1 MKLSFQG
8 VASRFASAVGS
19 DSPVLRRLRPWYEQ
33 ILWLQ
38 SRGRGIEWSLN
49 QVPCRIDPRQRHR
62 MWRDYDEAVA
72 SWLGSRVKPG
82 DSCVIV
88 GANIGVYPLECAHW
102 SRPDGT
108 IVAFEPNPHAR
119 EILRR
124 HLRFNQLESRVQI
137 VDAAVAAREGEST
150 FFADRT
156 GDGMSRLG
164 EPNPLLH
171 DVAELKVRT
180 VTLDSFLTSAPDWMV
195 IDTEGFEIAVL
206 RGGRRIVQACKATVV
221 ELHPSA
227 WPVAGTTRED
237 LESLLDEL
245 SLTLTPLSGQSDP
258 LSHWGHVA
266 LQRSDIDG

>member
-1 MKLSFQG
+1 
-8 VASRFASAVGS
+8 
-19 DSPVLRRLRPWYEQ
+19 
-33 ILWLQ
+33 
-38 SRGRGIEWSLN
+38 
-49 QVPCRIDPRQRHR
+49 
-62 MWRDYDEAVA
+62 
-72 SWLGSRVKPG
+72 
-82 DSCVIV
+82 
-88 GANIGVYPLECAHW
+88 
-102 SRPDGT
+102 
-108 IVAFEPNPHAR
+108 
-119 EILRR
+119 
-124 HLRFNQLESRVQI
+124 
-137 VDAAVAAREGEST
+137 
-150 FFADRT
+150 
-156 GDGMSRLG
+156 MSRLG

-206 RGGRRIVQACKATVV
+206 RGGRRIVQACKATIV